1 MDSLWRP
8 RGRSRVAISPLA
20 PGSLLRGSSYQ
31 GIRPGPPKPV
41 CRTWIRRRNPLQRRR
56 IDLFG
61 APNGNRTRVF
71 AVKGRRP
78 GPLDDGRG
86 LVENPVLP
94 DRRDAIRSAVR
105 AGKPDGR
112 PRKTTATNT
121 EETMRAIRI
130 DHPGGPEVMR
140 LEEVELPPLAKG
152 EVRLRQHAI
161 GINFID
167 IYHRTGFYP
176 PAK

>member
-1 MDSLWRP
+1 MVDF
-8 RGRSRVAISPLA
+8 A
-20 PGSLLRGSSYQ
+20 
-31 GIRPGPPKPV
+31 
-41 CRTWIRRRNPLQRRR
+41 
-56 IDLFG
+56 G
-61 APNGNRTRVF
+61 APYGNRTRVF

-140 LEEVELPPLAKG
+140 LEEVEQFETDPHPFTSWDEYG
-152 EVRLRQHAI
+152 TTI
-161 GINFID
+161 G
-167 IYHRTGFYP
+167 YGSG
-176 PAK
+176 

>member
-1 MDSLWRP
+1 MSAAWD
-8 RGRSRVAISPLA
+8 
-20 PGSLLRGSSYQ
+20 
-31 GIRPGPPKPV
+31 
-41 CRTWIRRRNPLQRRR
+41 
-56 IDLFG
+56 G

-176 PAK
+176 PAKTPFPPGSEGAGEVLEVGPSVEGWRW